1 MSGFRSLNN
10 STSKRV
16 LNLFEPVKLTVWKV
30 MIERVT
36 VVKFKVNYRG
46 GNGAGCFEV
55 QVWADTAKFTN
66 VIVARLRKCSDLIR
80 EGKVF
85 VENKTKVASGVGC
98 SERAVL
104 YFRELLFKSNKKKFS
119 FRRVESEKISSHPRS
134 DVRDIRQTDRRTDRR
149 RTPITA

>member
-16 LNLFEPVKLTVWKV
+16 LNLLEPVKLTVWKV

-36 VVKFKVNYRG
+36 VVKLRANYGG

-55 QVWADTAKFTN
+55 KVRADTAKFTD

-80 EGKVF
+80 KGKVF
-85 VENKTKVASGVGC
+85 VKNKTKVASGVGF

-104 YFRELLFKSNKKKFS
+104 YFRELFFKSTKKKFS
-119 FRRVESEKISSHPRS
+119 FRRVESEKIGSHPKK
-134 DVRDIRQTDRRTDRR
+134 DLL
-149 RTPITA
+149 

>member
-10 STSKRV
+10 STS
-16 LNLFEPVKLTVWKV
+16 NLLEPVKLTVRKV

-36 VVKFKVNYRG
+36 VVKFRVNFGG

-55 QVWADTAKFTN
+55 KVRADTAKFTN
-66 VIVARLRKCSDLIR
+66 VIVARLRQCSDLIR

-119 FRRVESEKISSHPRS
+119 FRRVESEKIGSHPM
-134 DVRDIRQTDRRTDRR
+134 
-149 RTPITA
+149 

>member
-1 MSGFRSLNN
+1 MYYG
-10 STSKRV
+10 
-16 LNLFEPVKLTVWKV
+16 
-30 MIERVT
+30 
-36 VVKFKVNYRG
+36 G

-55 QVWADTAKFTN
+55 KVWVDTAKFTD

-104 YFRELLFKSNKKKFS
+104 YYITDYINLYNNTLQEAQLSQRG
-119 FRRVESEKISSHPRS
+119 RAMPRVVEYFG
-134 DVRDIRQTDRRTDRR
+134 
-149 RTPITA
+149 

>member
-1 MSGFRSLNN
+1 MERFENESDMSGFRSLNN

-16 LNLFEPVKLTVWKV
+16 LNLLEPVKLTVWKV

-36 VVKFKVNYRG
+36 VVKFRVNYRG

-55 QVWADTAKFTN
+55 KVRADTAKFTN

-85 VENKTKVASGVGC
+85 VENKTKVASRVGC
-98 SERAVL
+98 SERAFL
-104 YFRELLFKSNKKKFS
+104 YFKQLLFKSNK
-119 FRRVESEKISSHPRS
+119 
-134 DVRDIRQTDRRTDRR
+134 
-149 RTPITA
+149 

>member
-16 LNLFEPVKLTVWKV
+16 LNLLEPVKLTIWKV
-30 MIERVT
+30 VIERVT
-36 VVKFKVNYRG
+36 VVKFRVNCGG
-46 GNGAGCFEV
+46 GNGACCFEV
-55 QVWADTAKFTN
+55 KVWANTAKFTD

-80 EGKVF
+80 EGTVF
-85 VENKTKVASGVGC
+85 VENKTKVASGVSC

-119 FRRVESEKISSHPRS
+119 FRKVESEKIGSHPR
-134 DVRDIRQTDRRTDRR
+134 RDLL
-149 RTPITA
+149 